1 MTEFGIWSESVG
13 GFLEVGCFRPEDGED
28 AARAWVSERGSDP
41 ADLSVVAVCAFHEGE
56 RRDDCP
62 SCFAEDVYGEP
73 DYEDVDL

>member
-1 MTEFGIWSESVG
+1 M
-13 GFLEVGCFRPEDGED
+13 
-28 AARAWVSERGSDP
+28 SERGSDP